1 MMNVRPLSIL
11 LATCIAVISACNKD
25 ELTVVSTGSTE
36 ANACGMRIVELNVDS
51 LFSDPPPQPWQSDI
65 EIDVCECDTLVLEPV
80 NIPWQLTF
88 DYWSIDQGGED
99 EEFEALI
106 LDTITVSSSL
116 QLKFQRGS
124 GQVRLRVDVHV
135 EPCE

>member
-1 MMNVRPLSIL
+1 MMNVRSLSIL
-11 LATCIAVISACNKD
+11 LAICVTVISACNKD
-25 ELTVVSTGSTE
+25 ELTVVSTASPE
-36 ANACGMRIVELNVDS
+36 ANACGRHVVELNVDS

-65 EIDVCECDTLVLEPV
+65 EIDICECDTLVLQPV

-99 EEFEALI
+99 EEFHALI

-124 GQVRLRVDVHV
+124 GYVRLRVDVHV